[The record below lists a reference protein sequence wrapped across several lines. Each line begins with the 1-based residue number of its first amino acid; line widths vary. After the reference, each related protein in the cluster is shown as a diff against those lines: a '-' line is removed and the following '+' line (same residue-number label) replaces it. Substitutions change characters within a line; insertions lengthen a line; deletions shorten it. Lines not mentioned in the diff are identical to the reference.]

1 MNDKMIAKGI
11 DKAIALLSGEG
22 HDTLGESEELRTR
35 AVLLLI
41 DLADELDPPQT
52 RREKAGLPEPT
63 VVPKA
68 EPKIKAGQIWEDSRE
83 TRRRVLTVSPIGRVS
98 YTRKA
103 RGEEDWSPRS
113 NPTYWFLSFAGKV
126 VDHVS

>member
-11 DKAIALLSGEG
+11 DNAIDLLFGEG

-63 VVPKA
+63 VVPKV
-68 EPKIKAGQIWEDSRE
+68 KVGQIWEAPAGL
-83 TRRRVLTVSPIGRVS
+83 RRTVTAVFPDVIHYESPQDRIMDV
-98 YTRKA
+98 
-103 RGEEDWSPRS
+103 EE
-113 NPTYWFLSFAGKV
+113 FLSVAGKV